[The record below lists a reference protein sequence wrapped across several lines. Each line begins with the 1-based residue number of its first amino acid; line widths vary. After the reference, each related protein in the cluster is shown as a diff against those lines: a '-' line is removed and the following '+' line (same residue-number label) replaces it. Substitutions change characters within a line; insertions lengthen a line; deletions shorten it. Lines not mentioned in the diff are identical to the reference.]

1 MRISTTLLV
10 LALAA
15 CSPPSEG
22 VSVPGPERIPDALAV
37 LTLCEEDPTITP
49 VVYAHRRHLE
59 SANERRP
66 MRCVECHHDVA
77 DDPKAIPRRC
87 EACHPH
93 EADTHD
99 DTMPADI

>member
-1 MRISTTLLV
+1 MRISSTLL
-10 LALAA
+10 LLTIAA
-15 CSPPSEG
+15 CSPP
-22 VSVPGPERIPDALAV
+22 PEDPPDRVPDALAV

-59 SANERRP
+59 SANEGRA
-66 MRCVECHHDVA
+66 MRCVDCHHDVA

-99 DTMPADI
+99 DSMPADI